1 MSNQYSVLGEEPSKD
16 YLQSFVSQQ
25 PHITIEGLTA
35 GYGKMEILHDI
46 NLYAEKGQSLC
57 LIGPNG
63 AGKSTILHSV
73 YGFTN
78 IFKGKITCQGV
89 AEAFDLDYTPANQVL

>member
-35 GYGKMEILHDI
+35 VYGKMYILHDI
-46 NLYAEKGQSLC
+46 NLYA
-57 LIGPNG
+57 
-63 AGKSTILHSV
+63 
-73 YGFTN
+73 
-78 IFKGKITCQGV
+78 
-89 AEAFDLDYTPANQVL
+89 

>member
-1 MSNQYSVLGEEPSKD
+1 MNNQYSVLGEEPSKD

-46 NLYAEKGQSLC
+46 NLYAEK
-57 LIGPNG
+57 
-63 AGKSTILHSV
+63 
-73 YGFTN
+73 
-78 IFKGKITCQGV
+78 
-89 AEAFDLDYTPANQVL
+89 